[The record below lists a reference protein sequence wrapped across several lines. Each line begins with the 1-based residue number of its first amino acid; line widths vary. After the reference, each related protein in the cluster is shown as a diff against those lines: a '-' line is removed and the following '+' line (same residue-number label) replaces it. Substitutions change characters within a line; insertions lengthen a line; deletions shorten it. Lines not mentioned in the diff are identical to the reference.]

1 MIHKSIQFF
10 LKFLDIDRDRPKF
23 PGLLNNSGGPSPMM
37 TSLGGSINPSSLFM
51 PPSAG
56 LGAHLSS
63 HHSHSSNNPFSSNN
77 HLHHNSGG
85 SSSGGSRSAESSP
98 TAASSGNDNFNDNLM
113 RNYCFMK

>member
-1 MIHKSIQFF
+1 MICFGIQKVFYF
-10 LKFLDIDRDRPKF
+10 LVTDIDRDRPKF
-23 PGLLNNSGGPSPMM
+23 PGLMGSTGGTNAMM

-56 LGAHLSS
+56 LGSHLPHHGS
-63 HHSHSSNNPFSSNN
+63 HFSATN

-98 TAASSGNDNFNDNLM
+98 TTASGKKDIDG
-113 RNYCFMK
+113 Y

>member
-1 MIHKSIQFF
+1 MLQFLF
-10 LKFLDIDRDRPKF
+10 SPDIDRDRPKF
-23 PGLLNNSGGPSPMM
+23 PGLLSSGGGQSPMM

-56 LGAHLSS
+56 LGSHLPS
-63 HHSHSSNNPFSSNN
+63 HHSNNPFSSNN

-98 TAASSGNDNFNDNLM
+98 TAASSG
-113 RNYCFMK
+113 KEI

>member
-1 MIHKSIQFF
+1 M
-10 LKFLDIDRDRPKF
+10 
-23 PGLLNNSGGPSPMM
+23 NSGGGPSPMM

-56 LGAHLSS
+56 LGSHLN
-63 HHSHSSNNPFSSNN
+63 HHPSNNLFSSNN

-98 TAASSGNDNFNDNLM
+98 TAASSGNLK
-113 RNYCFMK
+113 RL